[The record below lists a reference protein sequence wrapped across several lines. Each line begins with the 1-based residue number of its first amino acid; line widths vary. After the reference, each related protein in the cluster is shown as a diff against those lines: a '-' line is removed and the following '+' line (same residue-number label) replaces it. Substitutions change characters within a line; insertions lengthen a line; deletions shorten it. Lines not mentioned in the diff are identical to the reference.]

1 MKTLILDLLSRTRVT
16 LFWWVA
22 GMCAMGAYVV
32 GVYDSIGS
40 LEDLRKLYEGY
51 PEAIRKLVGDVDIS
65 TLDGWIQIELLSWV
79 PLILAIYAGIFAA
92 SHISRETEQRTI
104 DFVLGL
110 PVTRTNFL
118 LSRILVGAANMAFI
132 CLAIFLLLLVEVPL
146 FGNDPSAGRFA
157 IALANAFLVG
167 AALFAAYVL
176 IASFTDDQGRVTGI
190 TLGVTLLLYVAKG
203 ALEAANAPSVI
214 LWLTPFEHYHA
225 AEAMTGRAVPVFPL
239 IALTVVALLEAAAA
253 LYWFNRRDIAT

>member
-1 MKTLILDLLSRTRVT
+1 LKTLALDLLSRSRTT
-16 LFWWVA
+16 LLWWIA
-22 GMCAMGAYVV
+22 GMMGMGVYVV
-32 GVYDSIGS
+32 AVYDSIGS

-65 TLDGWIQIELLSWV
+65 TLNGWIEIELLSWL

-110 PVTRTNFL
+110 PVSRTEFL
-118 LSRILVGAANMAFI
+118 LSRIAVGLTNMALI
-132 CLAIFLLLLVEVPL
+132 CLAIFVLLVAEVPL
-146 FGNDPSAGRFA
+146 IGHDPSAGRY
-157 IALANAFLVG
+157 ALALTNAFFVG
-167 AALFAAYVL
+167 SALFAGYVL

-190 TLGVTLLLYVAKG
+190 TLGVTLLLYVANG
-203 ALEAANAPSVI
+203 ALAAANAPDFV

-225 AEAMTGRAVPVFPL
+225 AEAMSGQAVPVLPL
-239 IALTVVALLEAAAA
+239 VILPLVAIAEGAAAV
-253 LYWFNRRDIAT
+253 YWFNRRDIAT

>member
-1 MKTLILDLLSRTRVT
+1 MKTLALDLLSRSRIT
-16 LFWWVA
+16 LLWWIA
-22 GMCAMGAYVV
+22 GTAAMGAYVV
-32 GVYDSIGS
+32 GVYDSIGN
-40 LEDLRKLYEGY
+40 LEELRKLYEGY
-51 PEAIRKLVGDVDIS
+51 PESIRNLVGDVDIS
-65 TLDGWIQIELLSWV
+65 TLNGWLQVELLSWV

-110 PVTRTNFL
+110 PVSRREFL
-118 LSRILVGAANMAFI
+118 ISRIAVGAANMATI
-132 CLAIFLLLLVEVPL
+132 CLAIFVLLMIEVPL
-146 FGNDPSAGRFA
+146 VGHDPSPGRY
-157 IALANAFLVG
+157 ALALSNAFLVG

-203 ALEAANAPSVI
+203 ALQAANAPDVI

-225 AEAMTGRAVPVFPL
+225 AEAMAGRAVPLLPLIILPL
-239 IALTVVALLEAAAA
+239 IAVFEAAAA
-253 LYWFNRRDIAT
+253 IYWFSRRDIAT

>member
-1 MKTLILDLLSRTRVT
+1 MKTLALDLLSRSRIT
-16 LFWWVA
+16 LLWWIA
-22 GMCAMGAYVV
+22 GMAAMGAYVV
-32 GVYDSIGS
+32 GVYDSIGN

-65 TLDGWIQIELLSWV
+65 TLNGWIQVELLSWM

-110 PVTRTNFL
+110 PVSRTEFL
-118 LSRILVGAANMAFI
+118 LSRIVVGAANMATI
-132 CLAIFLLLLVEVPL
+132 CLAIFVLLMIEVPL
-146 FGNDPSAGRFA
+146 VGHDPSPERY
-157 IALANAFLVG
+157 ALALSNAFLVG

-190 TLGVTLLLYVAKG
+190 TLGVTLLLYVVRG
-203 ALEAANAPSVI
+203 ALQAANAPDVV

-225 AEAMTGRAVPVFPL
+225 AEAMSGRAVPVLPL
-239 IALTVVALLEAAAA
+239 IILPLVGIVEGAAAV
-253 LYWFNRRDIAT
+253 YWFNRRDIAT

>member
-1 MKTLILDLLSRTRVT
+1 VKTLVLDLLSRSRVT
-16 LFWWVA
+16 LGWWIA
-22 GMCAMGAYVV
+22 GMTAMGVYVV
-32 GVYDSIGS
+32 AVYDSIGS
-40 LEDLRKLYEGY
+40 LDDLRRLYEGY

-92 SHISRETEQRTI
+92 SHVSRETEQRTI

-110 PVTRTNFL
+110 PVSRTEFL
-118 LSRILVGAANMAFI
+118 LSRVAVGVANMAMI
-132 CLAIFLLLLVEVPL
+132 CLAIFVLLVVEVPL
-146 FGNDPSAGRFA
+146 VGHGASPGRYA
-157 IALANAFLVG
+157 VALSNAWLVG
-167 AALFAAYVL
+167 AALFAAYIL

-203 ALEAANAPSVI
+203 ALEAANAPNVI

-225 AEAMTGRAVPVFPL
+225 AEAMSGRAVPVLPL
-239 IALTVVALLEAAAA
+239 VALAVVALIEASAAVW
-253 LYWFNRRDIAT
+253 WFNRRDIAV